1 MKTDLSKT
9 IIEEFQAHTNV
20 KFAEK
25 MSAYMK
31 HNFDF
36 FGITSPERNNI
47 QKVFMLKDALVSKP
61 LMVESV
67 KQLWLEPQRELQ
79 YFSQEYVFKYL
90 KQTEESDIELYEFM
104 ISHKSWWDSIDYI
117 APKLV
122 GNYFKKFPQNRESI
136 INKWLN
142 SNDIWFQRS
151 AILFQLKY
159 KEETDTEFL
168 SYVINSLLGSKEF
181 FINKAIGWVLREYG
195 KTNPEWVIDFCEKTE
210 LATLSR
216 KEGMRI
222 ILKNNDLDIK

>member
-1 MKTDLSKT
+1 MKTELSKT
-9 IIEEFQAHTNV
+9 IIEEFQAHSNSIAAV
-20 KFAEK
+20 K

-31 HNFDF
+31 DNFEY
-36 FGITSPERNNI
+36 FGMTSPERNNI

-61 LMVESV
+61 QMVESV

-79 YFSQEYVFKYL
+79 YFAQEYAFKYI
-90 KQTEESDIELYEFM
+90 KQIEESDIELYEFM
-104 ISHKSWWDSIDYI
+104 ITHKAWWDSIDFV

-122 GNYFKKFPQNRESI
+122 ANYFKKFPENRDSI
-136 INKWLN
+136 IKKWLK
-142 SNDIWFQRS
+142 SNNIWLQRS

-159 KEETDTEFL
+159 KDTTDTDFL

-210 LATLSR
+210 LAPLSR

-222 ILKNNDLDIK
+222 ILKNQNL